1 MVPGREPYAHHRL
14 RPECEGVVGWHG
26 YRMQHTLAAELVW
39 RTPLVVAIVLA
50 QLGSPWLLERHGSPA
65 TVVDAT

>member
-14 RPECEGVVGWHG
+14 RPECEGDG

-50 QLGSPWLLERHGSPA
+50 QLGLLRVPA